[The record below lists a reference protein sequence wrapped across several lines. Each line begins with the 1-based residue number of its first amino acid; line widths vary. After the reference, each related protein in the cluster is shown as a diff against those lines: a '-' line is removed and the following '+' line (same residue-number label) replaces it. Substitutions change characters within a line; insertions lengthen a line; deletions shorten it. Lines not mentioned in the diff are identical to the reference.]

1 LLAALTLF
9 RHPQI
14 KRKASKT
21 ALTEVNFCKGRA
33 NYTATTP
40 EVKMGEETN
49 FAFFSLQSLVR
60 AEGRRQRAEGRG
72 QKKEA
77 EGRGQK
83 VEEGGRGQRAEGRK

>member
-1 LLAALTLF
+1 
-9 RHPQI
+9 
-14 KRKASKT
+14 
-21 ALTEVNFCKGRA
+21 
-33 NYTATTP
+33 
-40 EVKMGEETN
+40 MGEETN